1 MLVAVAR
8 PVKRRGSQGGVF
20 ARAPVGAAL
29 DRGGRRGASKR
40 RRRRPASDEKSS
52 ERLYSLAPMK
62 RFRPVAQKDA
72 AGGGIACVASVLG
85 LSYAEVLA
93 KLGARPGKAGKA
105 GQWPSSEAL
114 RRVLNE
120 AFKDTGL
127 AYEFDQPFIGDPD
140 GLETGSIVALA
151 DGRYLMRAADGWMD
165 PAGGKIRRQ
174 LPAKVGAALVLT
186 PDL

>member
-1 MLVAVAR
+1 
-8 PVKRRGSQGGVF
+8 
-20 ARAPVGAAL
+20 
-29 DRGGRRGASKR
+29 
-40 RRRRPASDEKSS
+40 
-52 ERLYSLAPMK
+52 MK
-62 RFRPVAQKDA
+62 RFRPVAQKEA

-85 LSYAEVLA
+85 ITYGEALA
-93 KLGARPGKAGKA
+93 KLGARSGKNGKAGKP
-105 GQWPSSEAL
+105 GQAPSGEAL

-127 AYEFDQPFIGDPD
+127 AYEIDHPFIGDPD
-140 GLETGSIVALA
+140 GLETGSIVELA
-151 DGRYLMRAADGWMD
+151 NGRYLMRAADGWMD